1 MGITGGGMC
10 PVTSTEATENAPQRH
25 APIKVLEL
33 MTEPT
38 VCFQIRSQE
47 NLGLNMYQWA
57 PNPYTLLHL
66 YIKPP
71 NPDS

>member
-10 PVTSTEATENAPQRH
+10 PVTSTEATENAPQKY

-33 MTEPT
+33 MTQPT

-47 NLGLNMYQWA
+47 NLGLNKYQVS
-57 PNPYTLLHL
+57 PKPIHPSPSL
-66 YIKPP
+66 Y
-71 NPDS
+71 